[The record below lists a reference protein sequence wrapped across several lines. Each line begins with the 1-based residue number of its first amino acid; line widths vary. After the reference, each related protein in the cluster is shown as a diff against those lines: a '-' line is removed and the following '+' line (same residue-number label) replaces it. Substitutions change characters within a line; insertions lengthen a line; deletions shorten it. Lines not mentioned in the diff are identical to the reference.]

1 MGLPPVEIVP
11 GAPADLLAVRAGSVR
26 EALATC
32 TADRVVLREGR
43 VVSHPP
49 AQEGSVV

>member
-32 TADRVVLREGR
+32 TPDRIVVRDGR
-43 VVSHPP
+43 RVT
-49 AQEGSVV
+49 